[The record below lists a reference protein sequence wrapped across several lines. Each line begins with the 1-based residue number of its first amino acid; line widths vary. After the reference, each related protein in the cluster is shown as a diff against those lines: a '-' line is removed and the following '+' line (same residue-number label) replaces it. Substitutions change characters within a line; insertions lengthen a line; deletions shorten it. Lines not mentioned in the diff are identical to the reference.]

1 MDDDVPGPVDHAQRR
16 SARRLRP
23 VSGTPSVLFA
33 WSGTGLD
40 ALGTYKGTKGTR
52 ISWG

>member
-1 MDDDVPGPVDHAQRR
+1 MSPGQSITRNGGQRVE
-16 SARRLRP
+16 LRP